1 MPLFR
6 IESRTK
12 DAEVSD
18 RRSRGTRES
27 ATRSSGASTTA
38 WVLGGAMV
46 GVLLIA
52 AVVAYVI
59 GTRSVEPV
67 AAPAV
72 VPTQGVAAIQPLPGT
87 GAVGSSLPSADPTL
101 PMLNADYTRGDVVAL
116 VNGQPFS
123 MGQLETA
130 VRIGLALGSLSGD
143 ATPAYDA
150 PEMRDFQIQMLRR
163 QIDVILMRQAFAAA
177 GLEDPDLPIEGL
189 VSGFLDRVGA
199 SQQDLE
205 QAMAANGVRQE
216 DLEAWFADSQQ
227 VNLFVQQQLMQG
239 RDQAERTQVTRD
251 WLDGQWDAGQ
261 IFVNFYEPD
270 VAAEDAGAGQ
280 VPPAETPQ
288 P

>member
-18 RRSRGTRES
+18 RRGRGTRES

>member
-12 DAEVSD
+12 DAEAPD
-18 RRSRGTRES
+18 HRSRPARAP
-27 ATRSSGASTTA
+27 ATRSSGSSTMA

-52 AVVAYVI
+52 AVVAYFV

-67 AAPAV
+67 AAPAA
-72 VPTQGVAAIQPLPGT
+72 VPTQPAAAAQPLPGT

-116 VNGQPFS
+116 VNGQAFT

-163 QIDVILMRQAFAAA
+163 QIDVILMRQAFSAA

-216 DLEAWFADSQQ
+216 DLDAWFADSQQ

-270 VAAEDAGAGQ
+270 VAPEDAGAGQ
-280 VPPAETPQ
+280 APPAETAQ